1 MTLRAALLARVA
13 ELVRAGELPA
23 KPDLVAEVSIGGAG
37 NRVLRVRGR
46 RGPGRLPVLGR
57 PALRPAR
64 ELRGRVGPYQERV
77 LSAEP
82 RWTIAD
88 AAGPPSPVRL
98 RYELNVLVN
107 NVDETV
113 TTARPLVTTYIR
125 VVDQNGHQLPTGAE
139 ASLLTS
145 DFRRYA
151 VSTSSSRSVMGD
163 NGHLIACTAVP
174 PLDRS
179 PCPHRPQPGSDRCW

>member
-1 MTLRAALLARVA
+1 
-13 ELVRAGELPA
+13 
-23 KPDLVAEVSIGGAG
+23 
-37 NRVLRVRGR
+37 
-46 RGPGRLPVLGR
+46 
-57 PALRPAR
+57 
-64 ELRGRVGPYQERV
+64 VGPYQERV

-88 AAGPPSPVRL
+88 AAGPPSPVSL

-113 TTARPLVTTYIR
+113 TTARALVTTYIR
-125 VVDQNGHQLPTGAE
+125 VVDQNGHQLTTGAE

-151 VSTSSSRSVMGD
+151 VSTSSSRS
-163 NGHLIACTAVP
+163 
-174 PLDRS
+174 
-179 PCPHRPQPGSDRCW
+179 